1 MTKRVMIGNVSDM
14 PATGAKVFDAEGTA
28 VVVAKVGDGYCA
40 VVNKCPHLN
49 LPMAGGK
56 IDATAGTITCPFHNS
71 VFELCSGK
79 NLDWVQGVVGV
90 KLPDWTRK
98 IVAMGKQPAPIQN
111 FKVTEEGGKLFVD
124 V

>member
-1 MTKRVMIGNVSDM
+1 MAKRVMIGSVSDV
-14 PATGAKVFDAEGTA
+14 PATGAKVFDAEGTH
-28 VVVAKVGDGYCA
+28 VVVAKVGNGYCA

-49 LPMAGGK
+49 LPIAGGK
-56 IDATAGTITCPFHNS
+56 IDAAAGTITCPFHNS

-98 IVAMGKQPAPIQN
+98 IVALGKEPAPIQS